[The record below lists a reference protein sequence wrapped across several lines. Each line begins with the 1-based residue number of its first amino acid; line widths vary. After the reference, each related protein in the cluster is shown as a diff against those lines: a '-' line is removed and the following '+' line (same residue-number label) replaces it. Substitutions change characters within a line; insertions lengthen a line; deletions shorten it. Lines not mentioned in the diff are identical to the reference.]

1 MTVKPP
7 PASYH
12 QSMRVR
18 QYAIVVF
25 ESRMARQKALKLE
38 GTLGGRELTASGLF
52 CDKHR
57 GLIPFV

>member
-1 MTVKPP
+1 
-7 PASYH
+7 
-12 QSMRVR
+12 MRVR

>member
-12 QSMRVR
+12 QKMRVR

-25 ESRMARQKALKLE
+25 ESRIARHKACKLG
-38 GTLGGRELTASGLF
+38 GTLGERELTVSRLF
-52 CDKHR
+52 CDNVR
-57 GLIPFV
+57 G

>member
-12 QSMRVR
+12 QNMRVR

-25 ESRMARQKALKLE
+25 GSRIVRQRACNLES
-38 GTLGGRELTASGLF
+38 TLGGRKLVVRWLF
-52 CDKHR
+52 RDQVR
-57 GLIPFV
+57 G